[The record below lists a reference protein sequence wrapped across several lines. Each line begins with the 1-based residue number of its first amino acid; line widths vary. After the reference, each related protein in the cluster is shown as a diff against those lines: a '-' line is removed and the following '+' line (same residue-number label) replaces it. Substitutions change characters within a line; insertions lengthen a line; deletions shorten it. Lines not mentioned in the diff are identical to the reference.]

1 MITRLSSL
9 ALAGLLL
16 FALLLSACSGG
27 QAQTPRP
34 QVTSAPEAGPSQDD
48 AAAREGITAP
58 QTGGTTSEQ
67 AAPGDAIVSEEG
79 EVADDEDMALLEE
92 PAAEAA
98 PPPVGQAPAGVP
110 APLPTALATAP
121 APDIESESEASEEI
135 DEGQTNAPQDVEVN
149 PFTSTT
155 DDNLSTFAMDV
166 DTASYSASRNY
177 INSGTLPPP
186 DTVRVEEFVNYFRY
200 GYANPQQDA
209 FGITVDA
216 APSPFGAADTY
227 FVRVGIQGQRI
238 ETSQRDDAMLT
249 FVIDISGSM
258 AEPNRLPLVQDAL
271 RLLVE
276 QLRETD
282 QVAIVVYSDDTRV
295 VLEPTSAAE
304 ADTIISA
311 IDSLQIEGS
320 TNVEAGLRL
329 GYQLASANFRTD
341 AINRVILCSDGVA
354 NVGAT
359 GPDEIRQSIR
369 DYAAQG
375 VLLTTVGFGMG
386 DFNDYLMEQLADDGD
401 GNYAYVDTIDEAERV
416 FVENLTGTLQVIAKD
431 AKIQVDFNPAVVS
444 QYRLLGYENRAVAD
458 EDFRNDQVDAGEVGA
473 GHSVTALYEVVPTH
487 QSSGIALVVQ
497 VRYEDPES
505 GEVYEVQTPLD
516 SSAFAGAFAEAPAN
530 LQLAVAVAGFAE
542 NLRNSGYAQDR
553 PLDQILTLAEQVAPQ
568 FANDTDVQ
576 EFVKLVRQTQTME
589 IMDR

>member
-16 FALLLSACSGG
+16 FALLLSACGGG

-34 QVTSAPEAGPSQDD
+34 QATSAPEAGPSQDD

-67 AAPGDAIVSEEG
+67 AAPGDAIVSGEG
-79 EVADDEDMALLEE
+79 EVAADEDMALQEE

-110 APLPTALATAP
+110 APLPTALAEA
-121 APDIESESEASEEI
+121 IESESEASEEI
-135 DEGQTNAPQDVEVN
+135 DEGQTNAPQNVEVN

-216 APSPFGAADTY
+216 APSPFGAADTS

-295 VLEPTSAAE
+295 VLEPTSADRDVRALAAHPAE
-304 ADTIISA
+304 AI
-311 IDSLQIEGS
+311 
-320 TNVEAGLRL
+320 
-329 GYQLASANFRTD
+329 
-341 AINRVILCSDGVA
+341 
-354 NVGAT
+354 
-359 GPDEIRQSIR
+359 
-369 DYAAQG
+369 AA
-375 VLLTTVGFGMG
+375 
-386 DFNDYLMEQLADDGD
+386 
-401 GNYAYVDTIDEAERV
+401 
-416 FVENLTGTLQVIAKD
+416 
-431 AKIQVDFNPAVVS
+431 
-444 QYRLLGYENRAVAD
+444 AVA
-458 EDFRNDQVDAGEVGA
+458 
-473 GHSVTALYEVVPTH
+473 
-487 QSSGIALVVQ
+487 
-497 VRYEDPES
+497 
-505 GEVYEVQTPLD
+505 
-516 SSAFAGAFAEAPAN
+516 
-530 LQLAVAVAGFAE
+530 
-542 NLRNSGYAQDR
+542 
-553 PLDQILTLAEQVAPQ
+553 QVADLTRPP
-568 FANDTDVQ
+568 
-576 EFVKLVRQTQTME
+576 R
-589 IMDR
+589 